1 MTNKQKV
8 FFIIQQR
15 RIVTYQDLINITNWQ
30 KITVLRAIAALMATK
45 RIRILKRDNDRYFAI
60 NDKPLKNG

>member
-15 RIVTYQDLINITNWQ
+15 KICTYQDLINITKWQ
-30 KITVLRAIAALMATK
+30 KLTVLRAIAALMATK

-60 NDKPLKNG
+60 NDKPL

>member
-1 MTNKQKV
+1 MTNKQTV

-15 RIVTYQDLINITNWQ
+15 KIATYQDLINITKWQ

-45 RIRILKRDNDRYFAI
+45 RIRLLKKDNDRYFAI
-60 NDKPLKNG
+60 NDKPLKNA